1 MVLQCS
7 KFNIFLLLLYNKVE
21 LFLYKNDIKKK
32 RKTNTQKIHI
42 NGHSEFCN

>member
-21 LFLYKNDIKKK
+21 LFLHKNDIKKK
-32 RKTNTQKIHI
+32 EKLTHKKITHKWAQ
-42 NGHSEFCN
+42 